1 MDDDGI
7 RARFDDSVRVELLL
21 DARAVPASR
30 KERIR
35 SIAHALGYEL
45 LTVETT
51 GFAFGA
57 VGDVF
62 GTTGTAA
69 VRFVFGRVE
78 APDARRRRER
88 TLARLRAGGPVL
100 PSLGE
105 APPPPPQPP
114 PPARPPARGPGPAR
128 ASCLPARRRLPR
140 WPGRANAAPVS
151 RRCRSS
157 PLPFASPASPS
168 PGRRAG
174 ARYRAA
180 GRRPLTG
187 RDGAGAAARPRRPG
201 SRPRGAGCRSVS
213 GT

>member
-100 PSLGE
+100 PPLGE

-114 PPARPPARGPGPAR
+114 PPARPPARGPRPR
-128 ASCLPARRRLPR
+128 ASVLPPGPPPPPPVAGPRERGPRVPPMPLGPPPPPPPPPLP
-140 WPGRANAAPVS
+140 PSP
-151 RRCRSS
+151 S
-157 PLPFASPASPS
+157 PLPPPPPPAAVPA
-168 PGRRAG
+168 PGTAPPAG
-174 ARYRAA
+174 AR
-180 GRRPLTG
+180 
-187 RDGAGAAARPRRPG
+187 
-201 SRPRGAGCRSVS
+201 
-213 GT
+213 